1 MPYSLARL
9 RQTTRARERPTRPV
23 SSCRKFSGGAKL
35 EVDAIHCKRKT
46 AAAMITPARMAGL
59 AGVKGKNH
67 LVLVVSYETNLR
79 WRAFTFPLDVEG
91 DVLPS
96 QQLAFLA
103 SVRLRQLGTLAAE
116 PALPDAGGDADGEGG
131 DDEAGGGAE
140 LVGDELAV
148 MYVLHSKS
156 VSQTVLDQIWVQL
169 RNDVVG
175 EVLGTIVR

>member
-79 WRAFTFPLDVEG
+79 HGEALRGRPGQTKVTWIYRLVTCGSFEETIMVSTLRLSCRFRA
-91 DVLPS
+91 
-96 QQLAFLA
+96 LATLA
-103 SVRLRQLGTLAAE
+103 SLRTCH
-116 PALPDAGGDADGEGG
+116 ALPVAGTSGG
-131 DDEAGGGAE
+131 QVEFARGRPRRPLAHGGGPG
-140 LVGDELAV
+140 L
-148 MYVLHSKS
+148 
-156 VSQTVLDQIWVQL
+156 
-169 RNDVVG
+169 
-175 EVLGTIVR
+175 

>member
-1 MPYSLARL
+1 MDKSSLLVDAL
-9 RQTTRARERPTRPV
+9 AGHLPT
-23 SSCRKFSGGAKL
+23 
-35 EVDAIHCKRKT
+35 EVD
-46 AAAMITPARMAGL
+46 PDFD
-59 AGVKGKNH
+59 
-67 LVLVVSYETNLR
+67 LVWKLDESDAPSRLLETEHGTGAYGNGSR

>member
-1 MPYSLARL
+1 MR
-9 RQTTRARERPTRPV
+9 
-23 SSCRKFSGGAKL
+23 
-35 EVDAIHCKRKT
+35 
-46 AAAMITPARMAGL
+46 
-59 AGVKGKNH
+59 
-67 LVLVVSYETNLR
+67 
-79 WRAFTFPLDVEG
+79 
-91 DVLPS
+91 
-96 QQLAFLA
+96 
-103 SVRLRQLGTLAAE
+103 
-116 PALPDAGGDADGEGG
+116 GGDADGEGG

>member
-79 WRAFTFPLDVEG
+79 HGEALRGRDDAV
-91 DVLPS
+91 DVLVVDE
-96 QQLAFLA
+96 AH
-103 SVRLRQLGTLAAE
+103 RLRNMGKMAE
-116 PALPDAGGDADGEGG
+116 AVVDLPVWARGRVACRRAGFQERANADGH
-131 DDEAGGGAE
+131 AQH
-140 LVGDELAV
+140 VP
-148 MYVLHSKS
+148 
-156 VSQTVLDQIWVQL
+156 VSQSSRFCCEMRLVIK
-169 RNDVVG
+169 R
-175 EVLGTIVR
+175 

>member
-67 LVLVVSYETNLR
+67 LVLVVSR
-79 WRAFTFPLDVEG
+79 EG
-91 DVLPS
+91 HES
-96 QQLAFLA
+96 G
-103 SVRLRQLGTLAAE
+103 R
-116 PALPDAGGDADGEGG
+116 
-131 DDEAGGGAE
+131 
-140 LVGDELAV
+140 
-148 MYVLHSKS
+148 
-156 VSQTVLDQIWVQL
+156 
-169 RNDVVG
+169 VVG
-175 EVLGTIVR
+175 ELNKKLFFTFTRF

>member
-79 WRAFTFPLDVEG
+79 HGEALRWRDDAV
-91 DVLPS
+91 DVLVVDE
-96 QQLAFLA
+96 AH
-103 SVRLRQLGTLAAE
+103 RLRNMGKMAEAVVDTSAASRLMLTATPLANN
-116 PALPDAGGDADGEGG
+116 L
-131 DDEAGGGAE
+131 
-140 LVGDELAV
+140 
-148 MYVLHSKS
+148 
-156 VSQTVLDQIWVQL
+156 
-169 RNDVVG
+169 
-175 EVLGTIVR
+175 